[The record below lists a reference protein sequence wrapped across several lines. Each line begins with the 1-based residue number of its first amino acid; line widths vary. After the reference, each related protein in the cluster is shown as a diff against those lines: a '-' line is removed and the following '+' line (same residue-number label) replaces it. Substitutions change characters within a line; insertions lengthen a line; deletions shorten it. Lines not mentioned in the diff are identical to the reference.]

1 MDLLQT
7 CLDDVRQ
14 QAPDATPDAL
24 ALNYCVRCKN
34 LKCDRSG
41 WLKDPLTERVRT
53 QADRLLHPTQADP
66 RSSRY
71 LPVVKNDFV
80 DKRAEAEA
88 WTPSRQAPP
97 NFLEPPEEEESPEE
111 EEPADRSPPPPP
123 PQPLTV
129 QPGGPILP
137 ARGRPAL
144 RALPPQQ
151 VWEVGA
157 PAPASSRPAHDPWDP
172 RSGRTVSSRATIRF
186 REDGSIDLGAP
197 PTARDGV
204 DGPGGPR

>member
-34 LKCDRSG
+34 LDCDRSG
-41 WLKDPLTERVRT
+41 WLKDPLTDRVRT
-53 QADRLLHPTQADP
+53 QADRLLRPTQADP

-71 LPVVKNDFV
+71 LPIVKNDFV

-88 WTPSRQAPP
+88 WSASRPVPP
-97 NFLEPPEEEESPEE
+97 NFLEAAERVKDEQQ
-111 EEPADRSPPPPP
+111 A
-123 PQPLTV
+123 PQPPAQQAQQPTV
-129 QPGGPILP
+129 QPAP
-137 ARGRPAL
+137 AGRVRPAL

-151 VWEVGA
+151 AWEVGA

-172 RSGRTVSSRATIRF
+172 RSGRTVHSRATIQF

-197 PTARDGV
+197 PSLGGPGSSTE
-204 DGPGGPR
+204 GPGGSR

>member
-7 CLDDVRQ
+7 CLEDVRQ

-34 LKCDRSG
+34 LDCERSG

-53 QADRLLHPTQADP
+53 QAERLLRPTQADP

-88 WTPSRQAPP
+88 WDPSRQAPP
-97 NFLEPPEEEESPEE
+97 NFLEAPERDANTPRAQ
-111 EEPADRSPPPPP
+111 PVPPPAGPP
-123 PQPLTV
+123 G
-129 QPGGPILP
+129 QPG
-137 ARGRPAL
+137 RGRPAL

-151 VWEVGA
+151 AWEVGA
-157 PAPASSRPAHDPWDP
+157 PAPGPSKPAHDPWDP
-172 RSGRTVSSRATIRF
+172 RSGRTVSSRATIQF
-186 REDGSIDLGAP
+186 REDGSIDLGGP
-197 PTARDGV
+197 PAARGETDGS
-204 DGPGGPR
+204 GGSR